1 MYATNFRGL
10 SISIEELEDGIKIFL
25 HAGRVPQEV
34 YAVVLS
40 VKKISRGEDK
50 EENDDNAKVLNA
62 IVTRASETDYR
73 YIIQSCIDARTLY
86 TYIIIVAEDRESAF
100 KEAEIM
106 CSLITSATKG
116 AVLCK
121 IEKSKTIINAIK
133 RCFIGYDVVNPF
145 TWLRSLMIRKI
156 GLEAENF
163 ILFPPLSFELGYP
176 LVKVEKYNLLGSVF
190 SEGRIRIGMVATT
203 KIIAKLKVE
212 HILRHI
218 LIVGST
224 GSGKSTT
231 ASIIARELLRE
242 GASVFIIDWHGEYKE
257 LLKGVE
263 VVDYTNPVEGTI
275 PEFLNLKDL
284 MSFEPLA
291 FIEIL
296 ESALEL
302 TPAQAHILEEAI
314 RELATR
320 RSIGFYDIDI
330 LIDVIQNTS
339 LSARWVAESREAL
352 IRKLKVLSSDYL
364 KIKWRDLK
372 EVPIR
377 KGYATIFDLSQIPNT
392 RVKRVLASISI
403 KTAALKAQYNRI
415 DKPFIIIVDE
425 AHNIFTKDNPVSNL
439 IAEVRK
445 WGVGFIIVTQSPS
458 ALAQTVLKNTNTRIV
473 HALKSSVD
481 VKTML
486 GLLVLRKEYKKIISS
501 LKPGEALLS
510 IPELPEPVLLKI
522 GVF

>member
-1 MYATNFRGL
+1 MCAINFRGL
-10 SISIEELEDGIKIFL
+10 SVFIEELEDVMRIFL
-25 HAGRVPQEV
+25 HKGKESQEV
-34 YAVVLS
+34 YAVALS
-40 VKKISRGEDK
+40 IKKISRGEDK
-50 EENDDNAKVLNA
+50 EEDDVNIKVLNA
-62 IVTRASETDYR
+62 IVTRASETGYK
-73 YIIQSCIDARTLY
+73 YVIQSCIDARSLH
-86 TYIIIVAEDRESAF
+86 TYIIIVAEDRESAL
-100 KEAEIM
+100 KEAEIL
-106 CSLITSATKG
+106 CSLIISITEGS
-116 AVLCK
+116 VLCK
-121 IEKSKTIINAIK
+121 IEKSKTMINTIK

-145 TWLRSLMIRKI
+145 TWLRSLMVRKM
-156 GLEAENF
+156 GLEVENF
-163 ILFPPLSFELGYP
+163 VLFPPLSFELGYP
-176 LVKVEKYNLLGSVF
+176 LVKVEKYDLLESVF
-190 SEGRIRIGMVATT
+190 SEGRIRLGTVTTT

-242 GASVFIIDWHGEYKE
+242 GVSVFIIDWHGEYKE

-284 MSFEPLA
+284 MLFEPLA

-302 TPAQAHILEEAI
+302 TPAQVHILEEAV

-330 LIDVIQNTS
+330 LIDVIQNTP
-339 LSARWVAESREAL
+339 LSARWIAESREAL

-372 EVPIR
+372 EVPTR

-425 AHNIFTKDNPVSNL
+425 AHNVFTKDNPVSNL

-473 HALKSSVD
+473 HALKSSID

-510 IPELPEPVLLKI
+510 IPELSEPVLLKI